1 MSSRRRLIT
10 GGHILTM
17 DPSRGD
23 LARGDILVADGR
35 IVDIAPKIAADDAEC
50 IDASNGIVIPG
61 LIDTH
66 RHTWQSALRHR
77 LGDETFLGYGCA
89 MLRDLA
95 PLYTPDDIYIG
106 TLLGAL
112 SALEAGTTTLLDW
125 SHALN
130 TPAHADAAIAA
141 LREAGIRGIFAQGCP
156 RGDGNNWT
164 TNSTLPHP
172 ADLWRV
178 RREVL
183 YSDDALVTHAMAARG
198 PEMTV
203 AAVTRDDF
211 KTARELGL
219 RLSMHAGVQQF
230 ASQFRAIETMAADNL
245 LGPDLTLI
253 HVCASTAL
261 EMKLMADHGV
271 SASIGPQTEMMM
283 DGAGVPALGRL
294 LNAGIK
300 PSLSG
305 DTETCATGDLFTQ
318 MRFALGVERMLT
330 ANRLLPELGPPVTV
344 RNMLEFATVA
354 GAAACG
360 LETRVGS
367 LTVGK
372 DADLVVIRST
382 DLNLTPVTDPVGA
395 VVLGAHPGNVDIV
408 LVRGKPKKLQGR
420 MVGLDLDRVRQKAA
434 ASRDRLLSAAPG
446 HRHY

>member
-1 MSSRRRLIT
+1 
-10 GGHILTM
+10 
-17 DPSRGD
+17 
-23 LARGDILVADGR
+23 
-35 IVDIAPKIAADDAEC
+35 
-50 IDASNGIVIPG
+50 
-61 LIDTH
+61 
-66 RHTWQSALRHR
+66 
-77 LGDETFLGYGCA
+77 
-89 MLRDLA
+89 
-95 PLYTPDDIYIG
+95 
-106 TLLGAL
+106 
-112 SALEAGTTTLLDW
+112 
-125 SHALN
+125 
-130 TPAHADAAIAA
+130 
-141 LREAGIRGIFAQGCP
+141 
-156 RGDGNNWT
+156 
-164 TNSTLPHP
+164 
-172 ADLWRV
+172 
-178 RREVL
+178 
-183 YSDDALVTHAMAARG
+183 
-198 PEMTV
+198 
-203 AAVTRDDF
+203 
-211 KTARELGL
+211 
-219 RLSMHAGVQQF
+219 MHAGVQQF